1 MNILAIDT
9 SSQNAT
15 VALLNEERLIGEY
28 TINNKKTHSQ
38 IIMPLIEDLIE
49 KSGLDIS
56 DIDVYA
62 TGIGPGS
69 FTGLR
74 IGVAT
79 CKALCQAGNKK
90 IIGISSLEILAKS
103 INFTDKTVCAI
114 IDARRNDVYNA
125 VYKSGMCLKAD
136 RTINIETLLDELGD
150 SETIFVG
157 DGVNIHK
164 DLIKEKMGNKAFFA
178 PKSVMMSKAGVL
190 AEIAFEKALNNE
202 FDDISTL
209 NPIYLRTSQAEREYN
224 ERVKENYWWKLQ

>member
-15 VALLNEERLIGEY
+15 VALINDERLVGEY

-38 IIMPLIEDLIE
+38 IIMPLISDLIS

-56 DIDVYA
+56 DIDVFA

-79 CKALCQAGNKK
+79 CKALAQANNKK
-90 IIGISSLEILAKS
+90 IIGVSSLEILAKS
-103 INFTDKTVCAI
+103 VYFTEKTVCSI
-114 IDARRNDVYNA
+114 IDARRDDVYNA
-125 VYKSGMCLKAD
+125 VYKNGICLSDD
-136 RTINIETLLDELGD
+136 RVININELLNELGD
-150 SETIFVG
+150 NETVFVG
-157 DGVNIHK
+157 DGVNAHK

-178 PKSVMMSKAGVL
+178 PKNILMAKAGVL
-190 AEIAFEKALNNE
+190 AQIALEKALNND
-202 FDDISTL
+202 FDEISTL
-209 NPIYLRTSQAEREYN
+209 NPIYLRSSQAEREYN
-224 ERVKENYWWKLQ
+224 ERVKENY